1 MASEKIDEVDI
12 GANVS
17 YPDVKFIDNPD
28 AIKVLVDPLKREILS
43 ILRAGP
49 LSVREVTERL
59 KELRNPELSDITV
72 QNVNYHI
79 KALEKVGL
87 ISVAYEDKV
96 PEHPHLTVKYYKR
109 NSPIY
114 FVRYCPDKIGYVKPS
129 KDAIGR
135 IKRFLK
141 SFGYEVKN
149 EDSLRDLISKCRKF
163 EDLFY
168 ERIIETSMLQKEPTG
183 IDLRRLQRYFRI
195 LSLVMAFGDPEL
207 RKLSDDIISELER
220 FKGRKIK

>member
-1 MASEKIDEVDI
+1 MDSEMDEMDI
-12 GANVS
+12 GGSIS
-17 YPDVKFIDNPD
+17 YPDVKFIDNPE

-43 ILRAGP
+43 ILRCGP

-59 KELRNPELSDITV
+59 KELRSPELSNITV

-79 KALEKVGL
+79 KALERVGL

-96 PEHPHLTVKYYKR
+96 PDHPHLTVKYYKR

-114 FVRYCPDKIGYVKPS
+114 FVRYCPDKITNVKPN
-129 KDAIGR
+129 KDTISR

-141 SFGYEVKN
+141 SFGYKIKKN
-149 EDSLRDLISKCRKF
+149 DDLNSLISKCKRF

-168 ERIIETSMLQKEPTG
+168 ERIIKTSMLQKEPTG
-183 IDLRRLQRYFRI
+183 IDLKKLQRYFRI

-207 RKLSDDIISELER
+207 RKLSDEIISELER
-220 FKGRKIK
+220 LKGRKIK